1 MLQGLRAEAVMIF
14 QQLFEPVTSTYTYL
28 VACPRTREA
37 VLIDPVVEELDTYL
51 ATLKAL
57 DLRLM
62 HTIETHIHA
71 DHVTAAAALRERLG
85 SRSVVHAAGGAA
97 CADVIIRDG
106 HVLTVGDLTLTA
118 RETPGHTNAC
128 VSWVMEDRV
137 FTGDALLIDGCGRTD
152 FQEGDAGK
160 LWDSIHRQ
168 LFTLDDA
175 TLVYPGHDYKGR
187 TASTIGHERSHNAR
201 LGGDR
206 PREDFVRL
214 MGDLQLAKP
223 KFIDRA
229 LPANQACGVE
239 RAAPPQG

>member
-1 MLQGLRAEAVMIF
+1 MIF

-37 VLIDPVVEELDTYL
+37 VLIDPVVEDVEAYL
-51 ATLKAL
+51 RTLKDL
-57 DLRLM
+57 DLTLRY
-62 HTIETHIHA
+62 TIETHIHA

-97 CADVIIRDG
+97 CADVTVHDG
-106 HVLTVGDLTLTA
+106 HTLRIGDITLIA

-128 VSWVMEDRV
+128 VSWVMPDRA

-160 LWDSIHRQ
+160 LWDSIHTQ
-168 LFTLDDA
+168 LFSLPDETI
-175 TLVYPGHDYKGR
+175 VFPGHDYKGR
-187 TASTIGHERSHNAR
+187 TSSTIGHERSHNAR
-201 LGGDR
+201 LGGGR
-206 PREDFVRL
+206 SREDFIRL
-214 MGDLQLAKP
+214 MGELQLAKP

-239 RAAPPQG
+239 RAPEPQG

>member
-1 MLQGLRAEAVMIF
+1 MIF

-37 VLIDPVVEELDTYL
+37 VLIDPVVEELQAYLDTL
-51 ATLKAL
+51 AAL
-57 DLRLM
+57 DLKLVF
-62 HTIETHIHA
+62 TVETHIHA
-71 DHVTAAAALRERLG
+71 DHVTAAAALRDRLG

-97 CADVIIRDG
+97 CADVTIRDG
-106 HVLTVGDLTLTA
+106 HVLHVGDLTLAA

-128 VSWVMEDRV
+128 VSWVMTDRV

-168 LFTLDDA
+168 LFSLPA
-175 TLVYPGHDYKGR
+175 ETLVYPGHDYKGR
-187 TASTIGHERSHNAR
+187 TVSTIGNERATNAR

-206 PREDFVRL
+206 PREDFIRL
-214 MGDLQLAKP
+214 MGELSLAKP